1 VNLRLKTPMTAMP
14 TRDAAD
20 AAATDARLSDVASMV
35 RERLLQRVD
44 AGALEL
50 PLLPEVASEV
60 MALTAQENSDARR
73 LADVIRRDASMAA
86 HVLRLAN
93 SPLYRPR
100 TPIVSLQQALS
111 RLGMAQIRQIALTVS
126 CKQRVFRA
134 RGYEAEVHKA
144 FRHSFA
150 AALVAQEI
158 ARARRW
164 NVEEA
169 FLAGLL
175 HDVGRP
181 VLLQAIADISLVV
194 RPGDRQAV
202 LAVVAE
208 QHAAV
213 GGTLARKWALPPRV
227 ADAITH
233 HHDEL
238 GGGSASQLPVLTAFA
253 DDLSHCILEPEA
265 EDEARI
271 REHPLLVSL
280 NLYPDELA
288 TLLALGGDLGVTLQA
303 VA

>member
-1 VNLRLKTPMTAMP
+1 MNLRLKTPMTALAP
-14 TRDAAD
+14 RDAVNAVAKD
-20 AAATDARLSDVASMV
+20 DRLSDVASMV
-35 RERLLQRVD
+35 RERLLQRIE

-100 TPIVSLQQALS
+100 APIVSLQQALS

-134 RGYEAEVHKA
+134 RGYEAEVHKV
-144 FRHSFA
+144 FRHAFA

-181 VLLQAIADISLVV
+181 VLLQAIADISLVL

-202 LAVVAE
+202 LAVVTE
-208 QHAAV
+208 QHAVV
-213 GGTLARKWALPPRV
+213 GGSLARKWALPPRV

-233 HHDEL
+233 HHQAIE
-238 GGGSASQLPVLTAFA
+238 GASVSQLSVLTGFA
-253 DDLSHCILEPEA
+253 DDLSHCILEPQPE
-265 EDEARI
+265 EEARI
-271 REHPLLVSL
+271 REHPLLLNL

-288 TLLALGGDLGVTLQA
+288 GLLALGNDLGVTLQA